1 MISLLSLRTTIVPLF
16 LLAFGIQTARA
27 QAKIDDSLPEAP
39 LPHRR
44 VLVLIPGLETVEDPT
59 ISIPP
64 LRPRQKFQVAY
75 RKTVDPSFLVY
86 NLFFAGFGVAAH
98 YGPDY
103 GNGWG
108 PFAQRFGYNAA
119 NTASTFFFSD
129 ALLPVV
135 FHQDPRYF
143 RKGSGSNGSRV
154 WWALRSE
161 AVTYGDHGQQM
172 PNYSELIGFG
182 MATALNNAYSPSS
195 SVTLGNNLERYGVKL
210 GVRFGLNLVR
220 EFGAVSQL
228 EKHQPGFTKHFPH
241 GIHRGPKHSVPDGT
255 A

>member
-1 MISLLSLRTTIVPLF
+1 MLSLNSLRTAIFPLF
-16 LLAFGIQTARA
+16 LLSLGIQASRA
-27 QAKIDDSLPEAP
+27 QARLDDSLPEAP

-44 VLVLIPGLETVEDPT
+44 VLFLFPGFETVEDPAV
-59 ISIPP
+59 PVAP
-64 LRPRQKFQVAY
+64 LRAHQKFQIAF

-86 NLFFAGFGVAAH
+86 NAFFSGFDAATG

-103 GNGWG
+103 GHGWG
-108 PFAQRFGYNAA
+108 PFGQLYGYNAA
-119 NTASTFFFSD
+119 NTASTYFFSD
-129 ALLPVV
+129 GLLPTL

-143 RKGSGSNGSRV
+143 RKRSGSVGSRI

-182 MATALNNAYSPSS
+182 MSTALANAYSPSS
-195 SVTLGNNLERYGVKL
+195 SVTVGGNFERYGVKF
-210 GVRFGLNLVR
+210 GVGFGLNLVR

-228 EKHQPGFTKHFPH
+228 EKHQPGFTKHLPH
-241 GIHRGPKHSVPDGT
+241 VHRGGKYAAPDGT
-255 A
+255 E